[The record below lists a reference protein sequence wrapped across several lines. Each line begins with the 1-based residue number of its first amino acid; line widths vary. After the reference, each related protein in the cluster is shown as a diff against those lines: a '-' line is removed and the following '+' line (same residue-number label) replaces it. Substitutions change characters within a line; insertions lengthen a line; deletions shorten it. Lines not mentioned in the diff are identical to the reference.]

1 MKSQKTSKEDLA
13 ILKITKSIGYMSYLT
28 LYDQF
33 NFQERRIRRYYAE
46 MIALKE
52 AWRDDQVP
60 TAEMIQKCENW
71 GIHTVAWLKRIPT
84 STKLRLVGKNAVP
97 GIMNYIESAF
107 LVNVIM
113 SIIVLKEKFRF
124 TKAQLNDYLNKIG
137 YYVDSYTRK
146 QPGTNKYYL
155 NDNMIIQIFRDE
167 LKIDLVTGEKVA

>member
-1 MKSQKTSKEDLA
+1 
-13 ILKITKSIGYMSYLT
+13 
-28 LYDQF
+28 
-33 NFQERRIRRYYAE
+33 

-52 AWRDDQVP
+52 AWRDDQAP
-60 TAEMIQKCENW
+60 TSEMIKKCEDWN
-71 GIHTVAWLKRIPT
+71 IHVYAWMKKIPT

-107 LVNVIM
+107 LINIVM
-113 SIIVLKEKFRF
+113 SVIVLKEKFRF
-124 TKAQLNDYLNKIG
+124 TKAQLNEYLNKIG

-155 NDNMIIQIFRDE
+155 NDNMIIEIFKEE